1 MKKSTEEVLAAA
13 SSIRSQAISLPDV
26 NFFGDDNSEERDELL
41 EWASQLE
48 LAVKGHAPTNE
59 DVQDWLAGKPSA
71 LSDML

>member
-1 MKKSTEEVLAAA
+1 MEKTTEEILDAAT
-13 SSIRSQAISLPDV
+13 SIRAQAEALPDF
-26 NFFGDDNSEERDELL
+26 NFFGDDNYEEKAELL

-48 LAVKGHAPTNE
+48 LAVKGHEPTNE